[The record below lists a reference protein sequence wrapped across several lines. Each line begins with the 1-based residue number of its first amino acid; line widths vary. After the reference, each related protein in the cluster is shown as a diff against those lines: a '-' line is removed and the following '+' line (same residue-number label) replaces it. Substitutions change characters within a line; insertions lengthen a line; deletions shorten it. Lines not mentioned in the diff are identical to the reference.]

1 MAPMLYHVFSFAA
14 LFSYGLYHLVSAS
27 RAHLKSQQHRDYAAR
42 PYHPLPLPPHGHHF
56 LRHLPIYLVL
66 LALVLAAVNQFLIA
80 TSAAPDPLLRGRTPV
95 HRLAALQSTV
105 VILLFLLIAA
115 SLLLAQIRPHLLHLP
130 PDLSFLLAA
139 LAFGFHSASSARSA
153 ASYDHPDDLPA
164 KRDAVA
170 STVAAASSALCLSL
184 AVFPRLFVAELALA
198 GSVSL
203 QGLWSLQTGLSL
215 YAEAFI
221 PEGCHRLLDVAAGIE
236 GSTKCALE
244 ESRLRAAALLDLA
257 FMVHTTFIAVA
268 AVIIYAA
275 VARAVGVGPGSVR
288 KMGSYEALPTASSG
302 GALNDMDHIQMK
314 AIGKNAMQG

>member
-1 MAPMLYHVFSFAA
+1 MAALLYHVFSFAA

-42 PYHPLPLPPHGHHF
+42 PYHPLPLPPHGHHV

-66 LALVLAAVNQFLIA
+66 LALVLAALNQVLIA
-80 TSAAPDPLLRGRTPV
+80 SSAAPDPLLRGRTPV

-105 VILLFLLIAA
+105 IILLFL
-115 SLLLAQIRPHLLHLP
+115 SLLP
-130 PDLSFLLAA
+130 LS
-139 LAFGFHSASSARSA
+139 SSPTPLSCVLRS
-153 ASYDHPDDLPA
+153 PDDLPA
-164 KRDAVA
+164 KCDAVA

-198 GSVSL
+198 ASVSL

-221 PEGCHRLLDVAAGIE
+221 PEGCHRLIDVAAGIE
-236 GSTKCALE
+236 GSTKCELE

-257 FMVHTTFIAVA
+257 FVMHTIFVA
-268 AVIIYAA
+268 AVAVLIYAA
-275 VARAVGVGPGSVR
+275 VARAVGVGPGSLR
-288 KMGSYEALPTASSG
+288 KMGSYEVLPTGSSG
-302 GALNDMDHIQMK
+302 GALNDMDQVQMK
-314 AIGKNAMQG
+314 VIGKNAMQA